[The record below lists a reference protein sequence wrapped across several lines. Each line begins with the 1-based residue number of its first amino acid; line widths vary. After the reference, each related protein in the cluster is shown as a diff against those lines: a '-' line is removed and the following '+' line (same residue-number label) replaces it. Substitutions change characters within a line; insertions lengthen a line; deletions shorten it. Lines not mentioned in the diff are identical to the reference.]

1 MKKLL
6 LISML
11 IGAMPLAM
19 MAQDDD
25 LYFVP
30 KKSKAKAEQVTD
42 NNGLPS
48 DTYYSGSNR
57 SVDDYNHMG
66 KSSYVV
72 IDGDTT
78 KTDIIEFSAVCGTY
92 PDSVARPDSLDSED
106 YTLTRRMQ
114 RFDDYNITDNEAFW
128 RGYIAGSSTWGWHS
142 PWYYSR
148 YGWYGGW
155 YDPWYFGSW
164 YGWSNP
170 WYYGY
175 YDYYYGWYN
184 PWYFGY
190 YGWGYPYYYGYYGW
204 GYPYYYGGG
213 GNSHY
218 YGHTG
223 NAGTIHRDGSSHGYY
238 GAHRSVTNNNQ
249 RMSSLRDR
257 AGYTGRY
264 SSGNNERS
272 GSGNF
277 SGRRASGSY
286 SGNSSRGNSSYNGS
300 SSRGSSTY
308 SGSSSHSGGSFG
320 GGGASRSS
328 SGGFSGGGS
337 HGGGGGGGSRSGR
350 R

>member
-30 KKSKAKAEQVTD
+30 KKNKAKAEQVTD
-42 NNGLPS
+42 DYGIPR
-48 DTYYSGSNR
+48 DTYYSGSDR
-57 SVDDYNHMG
+57 SVDDYNRMG

-78 KTDIIEFSAVCGTY
+78 KTDIIEFSAVQGVY
-92 PDSVARPDSLDSED
+92 PDSVSRLDSLASED

-114 RFDDYNITDNEAFW
+114 RFDDYNIAENDAFW

-155 YDPWYFGSW
+155 YDPWYYGSW
-164 YGWSNP
+164 YGWYDP
-170 WYYGY
+170 LYYGY
-175 YDYYYGWYN
+175 YGWYD
-184 PWYFGY
+184 PL
-190 YGWGYPYYYGYYGW
+190 YYGYYGW
-204 GYPYYYGGG
+204 GWPYYHYGYWGYPYYYYGGG

-218 YGHTG
+218 YGRTG
-223 NAGTIHRDGSSHGYY
+223 NAGTINRNGSTHGYY
-238 GAHRSVTNNNQ
+238 GGHRSVAYNGQ
-249 RMSSLRDR
+249 RMGSLKER
-257 AGYTGRY
+257 AGYSGRY
-264 SSGNNERS
+264 SSGNAERS

-286 SGNSSRGNSSYNGS
+286 NNSSRSNSSYGS
-300 SSRGSSTY
+300 SRSNSSYGGSSR
-308 SGSSSHSGGSFG
+308 SSGSFG
-320 GGGASRSS
+320 GGGGSRS
-328 SGGFSGGGS
+328 SGGFSGGS
-337 HGGGGGGGSRSGR
+337 RGGGGGGSRGGR